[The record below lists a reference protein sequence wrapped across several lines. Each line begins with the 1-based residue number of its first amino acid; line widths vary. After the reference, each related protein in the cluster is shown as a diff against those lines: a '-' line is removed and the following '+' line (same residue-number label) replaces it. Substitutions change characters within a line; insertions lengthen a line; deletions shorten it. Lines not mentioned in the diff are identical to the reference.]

1 MIKNLISTF
10 VLLILD
16 LLWISLVMGKL
27 YKKMIPQIQSAEME
41 VNNKY
46 AILSYLTLVFAMNF
60 YVIPNISTNNYKD
73 LINHGF
79 ILGLI
84 IYGVYDFTAAAVLKN
99 WDKKTMVIDIIWGG
113 ILFYLTPLITN
124 LIFELI

>member
-1 MIKNLISTF
+1 
-10 VLLILD
+10 
-16 LLWISLVMGKL
+16 
-27 YKKMIPQIQSAEME
+27 
-41 VNNKY
+41 
-46 AILSYLTLVFAMNF
+46 MNF

>member
-27 YKKMIPQIQSAEME
+27 YKKMIPKIQSAEME